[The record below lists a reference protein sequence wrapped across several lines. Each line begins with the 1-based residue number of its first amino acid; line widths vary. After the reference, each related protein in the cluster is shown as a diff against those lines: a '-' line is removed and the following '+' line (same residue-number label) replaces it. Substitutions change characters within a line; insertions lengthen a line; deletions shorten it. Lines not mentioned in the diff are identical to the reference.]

1 MMRLTMSRTAA
12 ALLRALLARAD
23 APPGAL
29 RLVAYQ
35 ATEWRALTL
44 DGERHIYQL
53 SLDCGADPAIAG
65 RLLESL
71 DEHEFDLGASFVA
84 DIIGKRGDH
93 SPGEATSLLIEA
105 LTILA

>member
-23 APPGAL
+23 APAGAL

-35 ATEWRALTL
+35 AIEWRALTL
-44 DGERHIYQL
+44 DGERHIYEL
-53 SLDCGADPAIAG
+53 SLEGGADPAIAA
-65 RLLESL
+65 RLLDAL
-71 DEHEFDLGASFVA
+71 DEHEFVIGSSFLA
-84 DIIGKRGDH
+84 DIIGKRGNH
-93 SPGEATSLLIEA
+93 AAGEAIPLLIEA

>member
-23 APPGAL
+23 APAGVL

-44 DGERHIYQL
+44 DGERHIYHL
-53 SLDCGADPAIAG
+53 SLDGGADQAIVA
-65 RLLESL
+65 RLLDAL
-71 DEHEFDLGASFVA
+71 DEHEFAIGNSFVA